1 MSPSPV
7 LRVNQLR
14 RRAAILQTDV
24 AHVIAH
30 DAATQ
35 AEPPS
40 GDRYAEDAE
49 RADKNHSD
57 SRKKGA

>member
-1 MSPSPV
+1 MTSV
-7 LRVNQLR
+7 LRMNALR

-24 AHVIAH
+24 AHVVAH

-40 GDRYAEDAE
+40 GDGYAEDE
-49 RADKNHSD
+49 RADKNHSAAPE
-57 SRKKGA
+57 RKVP

>member
-1 MSPSPV
+1 MNV
-7 LRVNQLR
+7 LK

-24 AHVIAH
+24 AHVVAH

-40 GDRYAEDAE
+40 GDRYAEDE
-49 RADKNHSD
+49 RADKNHCAVHE
-57 SRKKGA
+57 RKVP

>member
-1 MSPSPV
+1 MSQSPPPV
-7 LRVNQLR
+7 LRVNQLH

-24 AHVIAH
+24 AHVVAH

-40 GDRYAEDAE
+40 GDGYMEDAE
-49 RADKNHSD
+49 RA
-57 SRKKGA
+57 RR